1 MDADVPAN
9 ERRDTERKE
18 EMKSVRL
25 PRIIDLLQRVGCTA
39 PEVAAKVPVIA
50 FMVVVLPAPLEPIR
64 DTNSPSRTS
73 KLMPLTACMPP

>member
-1 MDADVPAN
+1 MLMRVKTP
-9 ERRDTERKE
+9 RPSGTITKPCLT
-18 EMKSVRL
+18 KSQAPWPWMSL
-25 PRIIDLLQRVGCTA
+25 PKYSML